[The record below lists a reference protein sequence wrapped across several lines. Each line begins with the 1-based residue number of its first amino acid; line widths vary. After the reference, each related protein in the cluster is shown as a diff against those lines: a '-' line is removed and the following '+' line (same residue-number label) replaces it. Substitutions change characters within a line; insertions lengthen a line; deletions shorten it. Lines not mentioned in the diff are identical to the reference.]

1 THRPPSSPLFP
12 YTTLFRSRNERMRKR
27 PGRLTRL
34 EMNQRPR
41 NAEMLADMPGKKSQ
55 RGSQNEVGALTGVR
69 TFRQQPLRHR
79 PQNPPESTEELHRI
93 APAREQLLAGVRFED
108 LRGVGRQRRELQPR
122 RDHHGRVPRTRHQPH
137 LVAPPPQCPPE
148 RHARLNVTPRP
159 RREDHD
165 PAHAALLPGVA
176 PRFAPRLVH
185 RLVLRHVGLVPPLR
199 RRRPHLA
206 LPRPPGSGRPGTR
219 APGHRATGGPGPR
232 PTRTSGVP
240 GRLDALAPGVT
251 GLPVA
256 AVAGHPPVLSGAPGL
271 GAPDHAPHTPAN
283 AGPGLIDLRGAA
295 PGLPFTVVHPGR
307 STVTDTPRDPA
318 WPAASGADTFMPVT
332 MSRGYAFMAALLA
345 FLRQVVTARTFS
357 ALVGP
362 GVVFVEAGGLP
373 GGGACGRGLR
383 AVGQGLLVLF
393 PPALPP
399 RRRSWNGGGN
409 RKIVLRPPGVGGR
422 PSWAGRGRGQGI
434 AGPWFRRGFR
444 GRVVA
449 FGAGARWCVGVR
461 RRQGVS
467 GEGSVVGGA
476 GRAGLG
482 RVPGVPGAGRE
493 EGVFGA
499 FGRLGAE
506 FGGARARRGLG

>member
-1 THRPPSSPLFP
+1 RPVPPRP
-12 YTTLFRSRNERMRKR
+12 EHPRPRNERMRKR

-148 RHARLNVTPRP
+148 RDARLNVPPRP

-206 LPRPPGSGRPGTR
+206 LPRPPGSGRPGTP

-240 GRLDALAPGVT
+240 ARLDALAPGVTGLPLAGAPGPRATGGPGARPTRARVVPGRLDALAPAAT

-271 GAPDHAPHTPAN
+271 GAPDHAPHAPAN

-332 MSRGYAFMAALLA
+332 TSRG
-345 FLRQVVTARTFS
+345 S
-357 ALVGP
+357 
-362 GVVFVEAGGLP
+362 
-373 GGGACGRGLR
+373 
-383 AVGQGLLVLF
+383 
-393 PPALPP
+393 
-399 RRRSWNGGGN
+399 
-409 RKIVLRPPGVGGR
+409 
-422 PSWAGRGRGQGI
+422 
-434 AGPWFRRGFR
+434 
-444 GRVVA
+444 
-449 FGAGARWCVGVR
+449 
-461 RRQGVS
+461 
-467 GEGSVVGGA
+467 
-476 GRAGLG
+476 
-482 RVPGVPGAGRE
+482 
-493 EGVFGA
+493 
-499 FGRLGAE
+499 
-506 FGGARARRGLG
+506 